1 MMLRTSFSALLAAL
15 ATLSLVASAA
25 DPSAGPSPEQLHI
38 GVQQI
43 CPVSGLHLG
52 DHGPPVK
59 VVVGEKE
66 EEIFLCCKACL
77 SRQIDPGHWKTIHA
91 NIATA
96 QRVCPVMKKDLP
108 AKPAWEVIEGR
119 VVFVCCPPC
128 LEKVAKEPAS
138 HLAQIDRLY
147 AESLQSAGSSGEEQ

>member
-1 MMLRTSFSALLAAL
+1 MMLRRVFTSLAATL
-15 ATLSLVASAA
+15 TVWAATTSAA
-25 DPSAGPSPEQLHI
+25 EPTPEQLHI
-38 GVQQI
+38 RVQRI
-43 CPVSGLHLG
+43 CPVSGLQLG

-59 VVVGEKE
+59 VIVGEQE

-77 SRQIDPGHWKTIHA
+77 SREIDPVHWKTIHT

-96 QRVCPVMKKDLP
+96 QGVCPVMKKPLP

-128 LEKVAKEPAS
+128 LEKVAKDPVS
-138 HLAQIDRLY
+138 HLQHIDQLY
-147 AESLQSAGSSGEEQ
+147 AASLQAEAAAPGDR

>member
-1 MMLRTSFSALLAAL
+1 MMRRIAFPALLCVL
-15 ATLSLVASAA
+15 VLCPVVASATVPTP
-25 DPSAGPSPEQLHI
+25 DELHI

-43 CPVSGLHLG
+43 CPVSGERLG
-52 DHGPPVK
+52 EHGPPVK
-59 VVVGEKE
+59 VVVGEQE

-77 SRQIDPGHWKTIHA
+77 SQQINPAHWKVIHT

-108 AKPAWEVIEGR
+108 AKPAWEIIEGR

-128 LEKVAKEPAS
+128 LEKVAKDPAS
-138 HLAQIDRLY
+138 HLTRIDELY
-147 AESLQSAGSSGEEQ
+147 AESLQAAGSSGEEQ